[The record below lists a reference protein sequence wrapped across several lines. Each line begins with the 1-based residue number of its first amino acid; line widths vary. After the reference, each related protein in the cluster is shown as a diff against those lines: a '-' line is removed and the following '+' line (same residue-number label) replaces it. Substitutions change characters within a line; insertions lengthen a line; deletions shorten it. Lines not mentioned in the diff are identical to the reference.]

1 MIPSADEKILADSAS
16 IETKVDDSLCSA
28 KPAPNRWTIA
38 IEALDGGERELLL
51 SLLHDTC
58 SPLNAV
64 KDVLAATEQRK
75 AECLKKRWKVKINGR
90 DLVVRDILDKISS
103 WATKFLVSIRDQTD
117 KDQH

>member
-1 MIPSADEKILADSAS
+1 MVACADERILADNAS
-16 IETKVDDSLCSA
+16 IETKVDDSPCSA
-28 KPAPNRWTIA
+28 DPAPNNWAIA
-38 IEALDGGERELLL
+38 IEALDGGEKELLL
-51 SLLHDTC
+51 SLLDETC

-103 WATKFLVSIRDQTD
+103 WATKFLVRIR
-117 KDQH
+117 K